1 MAAHVEVLIG
11 MRARKE
17 DSRVAVERPR
27 KRPLDECGTARGV
40 ECGGEAGI
48 GVGCGV
54 LDEI

>member
-1 MAAHVEVLIG
+1 VAAHVEVLIG